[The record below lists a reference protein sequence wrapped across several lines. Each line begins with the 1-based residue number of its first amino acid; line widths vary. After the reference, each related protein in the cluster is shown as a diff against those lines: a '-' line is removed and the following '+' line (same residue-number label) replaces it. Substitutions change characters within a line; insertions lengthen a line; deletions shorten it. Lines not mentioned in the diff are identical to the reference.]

1 MNLENHT
8 KCQVLK
14 YMQFSLLFILFMT
27 FATVLSA
34 QSNNISDEIK
44 FYINKSKKNIEN
56 ANPVAAIENANK
68 AIDLAIKQNDYAVAV
83 SQLQLAKSYQ
93 YNHNYRSSFI
103 NFWDAY
109 VYFRNNN
116 IIVDQIESLIGIA
129 QLFDGIYLSDKSLMY
144 YKSADSLL
152 LLTTNTKYRILL
164 KQSIA
169 NIFFSKKDYIYALN
183 YFQELRKFS
192 IQYKDIENQINAVR
206 GIADCY
212 SMMGEYSNAIDNEL
226 SLLSL
231 FKRLKKE
238 NDIAYTYSRI
248 GIWYMKLNMNSKAI
262 EYLSL
267 SSQDKIDDSLIFRL
281 NYYNASAYSNLKEFN
296 IASKIISKQIYNK
309 KLRNY
314 PFLYAKSLNIWA
326 LIPLYDDNINLS
338 IKRVDS
344 IDKVVDMVSDLSIK
358 DMLYTTIYT
367 VYEQKGDFEKAI
379 VYLKKSMALKY
390 QINENEISKNKQLIK
405 VIQFADIEE
414 NKYQVKNVEKRIDEL
429 ELERLKVSEKEK
441 EQRLNL
447 YKSRQKR
454 LELENINLIL
464 KQKNIND
471 SLLLR
476 YNKIEAERIEKDL
489 EIKRAEHKVELEIS
503 SKKAIIAEENAAR
516 LLRNRKYIISIFTV
530 VIIALILFLIGFVY
544 NRRLNKLLGQRNAEL
559 KEKQKETEAAL
570 LQLKQTQSQLIE
582 SERLASL
589 GQLTAGIAH
598 EIRNPLNFVNN
609 FSSLIDELFDE
620 LEEILQEMQIP
631 DGELKEELLEVLE
644 SVKSNNEKVNK
655 HGNRAARI
663 ISSMLDVSSGSH
675 NVFDETDI
683 NQLVKEST
691 ELAYQGVRG
700 DITALAVNIK
710 YNLDHSIGN
719 IAVIHQDIGRVII
732 NIVNNACHALDDKKN
747 SNEGFAPEI
756 TVTTK
761 NLKNEIEI
769 IVEDNGKGMSKEVQ
783 NKIFNPFFT
792 TKPSGKGT
800 GLGMTMTYDI
810 ISKKHQG
817 SIHVESE
824 ENVFTRIIIN
834 IPKNLNNK

>member
-1 MNLENHT
+1 MF
-8 KCQVLK
+8 
-14 YMQFSLLFILFMT
+14 FSDLLN
-27 FATVLSA
+27 A
-34 QSNNISDEIK
+34 QTNNVSDDIK
-44 FYINKSKKNIEN
+44 FYINKSKKYIEN

-68 AIDLAIKQNDYAVAV
+68 AIDLSIKENDYSVAV
-83 SQLQLAKSYQ
+83 SQLQLAKAYQ
-93 YNHNYRSSFI
+93 YNHNYRFSFI

-109 VYFRNNN
+109 VYFRDKN
-116 IIVDQIESLIGIA
+116 IIVSQIESLIGIA
-129 QLFDGIYLSDKSLMY
+129 QLFDGIYLKDKALIY

-152 LLTTNTKYRILL
+152 FLTTNTKYRIII
-164 KQSIA
+164 KHSIA
-169 NIFFSKKDYIYALN
+169 NILFNKKEYVYALN
-183 YFQELRKFS
+183 YYQELNKFS
-192 IQYKDIENQINAVR
+192 IQYKDIENQVNAVR
-206 GIADCY
+206 GIANCY
-212 SMMGEYSNAIDNEL
+212 SLMGEYSNAIDNEL

-238 NDIAYTYSRI
+238 NEIAYTYSRI
-248 GIWYMKLNMNSKAI
+248 GRWYMKLNMNSKAI

-267 SSQDKIDDSLIFRL
+267 SSQNKLDDSLIFRL
-281 NYYNASAYSNLKEFN
+281 NYYKASAYTNLKEFN
-296 IASKIISKQIYNK
+296 NASKIISKQISNK
-309 KLRNY
+309 KLQNY
-314 PFLYAKSLNIWA
+314 PYFFAKSLNLWA
-326 LIPLYDDNINLS
+326 LIPLYNDKVNLS

-344 IDKVVDMVSDLSIK
+344 IDKVIDKVNDLSIK

-367 VYEQKGDFEKAI
+367 VYEQEGDYEKAI
-379 VYLKKSMALKY
+379 VYLKKSMAVKY
-390 QINENEISKNKQLIK
+390 QISENEINKNKELIK
-405 VIQFADIEE
+405 IIQFADIEE
-414 NKYQVKNVEKRIDEL
+414 NRYQVKNVEKRIDEL
-429 ELERLKVSEKEK
+429 ELEQLKEREKKK
-441 EQRLNL
+441 EQRWNL

-454 LELENINLIL
+454 LELENANLIL
-464 KQKNIND
+464 KQKNAND

-476 YNKIEAERIEKDL
+476 YNKIKAERIEKDL
-489 EIKRAEHKVELEIS
+489 EIKRAKHKVELEIS
-503 SKKAIIAEENAAR
+503 SKKALIAEEETAR
-516 LLRNRKYIISIFTV
+516 LLRNRKYFFSIFTV
-530 VIIALILFLIGFVY
+530 VIIALILFFIGFVY
-544 NRRLNKLLGQRNAEL
+544 NRRLNKLLGMRNIEL

-609 FSSLIDELFDE
+609 FSSLINELFDE

-631 DGELKEELLEVLE
+631 EGELKEELLEVLE

-700 DITALAVNIK
+700 DITTLAVDIK
-710 YNLDHSIGN
+710 YNLDNSIGN

-732 NIVNNACHALDDKKN
+732 NIVNNACHALEDKKN
-747 SNEGFAPEI
+747 NNAGFVPLI

-761 NLKNEIEI
+761 NLNNEIEI
-769 IVEDNGKGMSKEVQ
+769 IIQDNGKGMSKDVQ
-783 NKIFNPFFT
+783 AKIFNPFFT

-810 ISKKHQG
+810 ISKKHKG
-817 SIHVESE
+817 NIMVESE
-824 ENVFTRIIIN
+824 ENEFTRIIIN